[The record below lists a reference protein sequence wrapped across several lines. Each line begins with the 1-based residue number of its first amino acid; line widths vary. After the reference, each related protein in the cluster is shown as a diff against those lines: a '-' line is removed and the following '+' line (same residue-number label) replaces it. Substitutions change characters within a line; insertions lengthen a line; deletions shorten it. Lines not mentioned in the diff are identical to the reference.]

1 MKAIDYINALFKE
14 KEELK
19 ELCKTNGETIHRL
32 KREIGKLN
40 ATILQKDK
48 KIQSLENYTTVAN
61 LENELNN
68 LKEKYA
74 NLQNEYD
81 SVLQQNVNP
90 NTKTQKGKNDISKLR
105 TEYNTLMKKYEDVV
119 KENEELK
126 SIFNEIEGNSDS
138 N

>member
-1 MKAIDYINALFKE
+1 MKTIDYINTLFKE
-14 KEELK
+14 NEELK
-19 ELCKTNGETIHRL
+19 ALCKTNAETIHLLR
-32 KREIGKLN
+32 REIEKHK
-40 ATILQKDK
+40 ATISHKDK
-48 KIQSLENYTTVAN
+48 KIQNLENSSVVAN

-68 LKEKYA
+68 LKEKYV
-74 NLQNEYD
+74 NLQSEYD
-81 SVLQQNVNP
+81 SALQKNGISNI
-90 NTKTQKGKNDISKLR
+90 KSQKGKNDISKLR

>member
-1 MKAIDYINALFKE
+1 MKTIDYINTLFKE
-14 KEELK
+14 NEELK
-19 ELCKTNGETIHRL
+19 ALCKTNAETIHLLR
-32 KREIGKLN
+32 REIEKLKV
-40 ATILQKDK
+40 TISHKDK
-48 KIQSLENYTTVAN
+48 KIQNLENSSDVVN

-68 LKEKYA
+68 LKEKYV
-74 NLQNEYD
+74 NLQSEYD
-81 SVLQQNVNP
+81 SVLQKNGIP
-90 NTKTQKGKNDISKLR
+90 NIKPQKGKNDISKLR

>member
-1 MKAIDYINALFKE
+1 MKTIDYINTLFKE

-19 ELCKTNGETIHRL
+19 ELCKTNGETIYRL
-32 KREIGKLN
+32 KREIEKLN
-40 ATILQKDK
+40 TTILRKDK
-48 KIQSLENYTTVAN
+48 KIQSLENNTTVAN

-74 NLQNEYD
+74 NLQSEYE
-81 SVLQQNVNP
+81 SVLRQNANHSI
-90 NTKTQKGKNDISKLR
+90 KTQKGKNDISKLR

-119 KENEELK
+119 KENEEMK
-126 SIFNEIEGNSDS
+126 SIFDEIEHTCDS